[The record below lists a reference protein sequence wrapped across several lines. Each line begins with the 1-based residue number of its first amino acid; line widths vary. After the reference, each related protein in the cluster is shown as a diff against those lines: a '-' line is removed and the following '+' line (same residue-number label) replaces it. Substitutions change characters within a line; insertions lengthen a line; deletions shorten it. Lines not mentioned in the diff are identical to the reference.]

1 MRQAFKVHHDIPHIF
16 ERTVNFTGH
25 RPNKL
30 GGYTWNRI
38 HQALYDHIIK
48 FIEKYSDQYDTYI
61 SGMALGVD
69 TIGAKAVIYC
79 RDELNLP
86 VKLVA
91 ALPYLA
97 QPGRWPDESVN
108 VWNIITNLADCVVEV
123 SENPINTRDAVVK
136 LQIRNEW
143 MVDRSAL
150 CFGVWD
156 GSAGGTRNCLVYAEK
171 RGRLVYKISPASL

>member
-1 MRQAFKVHHDIPHIF
+1 MRQAFKVHHDIPHNI

-30 GGYTWNRI
+30 GGYVWNRT
-38 HQALYDHIIK
+38 HQSLHDQLVT
-48 FIEKYSDQYDTYI
+48 FIAANISVYDTYI

-69 TIGAKAVIYC
+69 TIGAKAVLTC
-79 RDELNLP
+79 RDTHGLP
-86 VKLVA
+86 VRLVA

-97 QPGRWPDESVN
+97 QPSRWRADSVN
-108 VWNIITNLADCVVEV
+108 EWNTITKLADCVVEV
-123 SENPINTRDAVVK
+123 SENPKNMQDAIIK

-150 CFGVWD
+150 CIGVWD
-156 GSAGGTRNCLVYAEK
+156 GSKGGTRNCLEYARK
-171 RGRLVYKISPASL
+171 KGRLVYQINPNSL